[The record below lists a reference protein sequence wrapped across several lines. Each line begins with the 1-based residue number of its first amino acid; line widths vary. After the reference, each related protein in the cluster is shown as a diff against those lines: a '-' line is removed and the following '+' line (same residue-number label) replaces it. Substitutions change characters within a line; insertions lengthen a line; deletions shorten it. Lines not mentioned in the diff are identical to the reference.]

1 MVNVL
6 ASLLWTFVPV
16 APPSAMAF
24 HAFDDLRANTIEVAP
39 EASAFTN
46 CINVPIELTLDLRTE
61 LPSPQ
66 FAFGFHRD
74 ADGEQSTYEHIAR
87 RADRPSDYESY
98 RYPVP
103 RFISWPRVVYG
114 YDLDAPSEQQRHGTL
129 HAVGHGGIDL
139 AQFMGAPVKLVA
151 LAQQVGD
158 AEVVYIGPLF
168 GDSVVTRHT
177 LREGET
183 KHDYI
188 VIYGHLSE
196 TPKALTLGARVTE
209 GDVIGYVGDS
219 DSPNMVH
226 LHLETRRVREGV
238 SARRLY
244 RDTFLTQSVVT
255 DPRNVLPVASPDP
268 RGSAPC
274 TRSIPLEHFDSMR
287 LIWQEVRQPNL
298 VASGLREK

>member
-1 MVNVL
+1 
-6 ASLLWTFVPV
+6 
-16 APPSAMAF
+16 MA
-24 HAFDDLRANTIEVAP
+24 VAP
-39 EASAFTN
+39 EAFAFTT
-46 CINVPIELTLDLRTE
+46 CITAPLELTLDLRTE

-66 FAFGFHRD
+66 FAFGSHRD

-103 RFISWPRVVYG
+103 QFITWPRVVYG
-114 YDLDAPSEQQRHGTL
+114 YDLDAPSEQQRHRTL
-129 HAVGHGGIDL
+129 HAVGHGGVDL

-158 AEVVYIGPLF
+158 AQVVYIGPLF
-168 GDSVVTRHT
+168 GNTVVTRHT
-177 LREGET
+177 LREGQS
-183 KHDYI
+183 KHDYL

-196 TPKALTLGARVTE
+196 TPKTLKLGAPVTD

-226 LHLETRRVREGV
+226 LHLETRRLREGIN
-238 SARRLY
+238 ARHLF
-244 RDTFLTQSVVT
+244 RDAFITQSVVT
-255 DPRNVLPVASPDP
+255 DPRNVLPVTSPDS

-274 TRSIPLEHFDSMR
+274 IRSRQLETFRSMR
-287 LIWQEVRQPNL
+287 LVWQDIHQPD
-298 VASGLREK
+298 LR